1 MGGET
6 TLQERQKCESV
17 QREPCF
23 SCMAHVQREQLRG
36 TYNMLIDVA
45 YTGIVTIGVKV
56 KSTPAPVTI
65 ALSMCMTTE
74 PVEGRDEVF
83 PV

>member
-45 YTGIVTIGVKV
+45 LHRNSHYWCESEINSSSSNDCIVYVYDNRT
-56 KSTPAPVTI
+56 S
-65 ALSMCMTTE
+65 
-74 PVEGRDEVF
+74 
-83 PV
+83 